1 MRVVKKDIEK
11 LEDNMTLKMTE
22 NLKMMEKMEVS
33 KAVMMEKIE
42 SMETNIEE
50 IKKMLEDGNTEEW
63 MGRE

>member
-42 SMETNIEE
+42 SMETNIE
-50 IKKMLEDGNTEEW
+50 
-63 MGRE
+63 